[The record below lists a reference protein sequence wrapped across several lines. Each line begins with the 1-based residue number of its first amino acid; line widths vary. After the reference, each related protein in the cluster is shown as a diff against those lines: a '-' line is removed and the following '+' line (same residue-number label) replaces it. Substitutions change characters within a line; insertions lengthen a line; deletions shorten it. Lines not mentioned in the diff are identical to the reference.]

1 MIKNIKKIQKDISK
15 KRATK
20 ATNGLQLI
28 LNGLNLFKKGLKLFL
43 SEVFS
48 R

>member
-1 MIKNIKKIQKDISK
+1 MIKNIHKIQKDISTQ
-15 KRATK
+15 RATK

>member
-1 MIKNIKKIQKDISK
+1 MIKNIKKIQKDISNK
-15 KRATK
+15 KVTK

-28 LNGLNLFKKGLKLFL
+28 LNGLNLFKKGVKLLL

>member
-15 KRATK
+15 KKVTK

-28 LNGLNLFKKGLKLFL
+28 LNGINLFKKGLKLFL